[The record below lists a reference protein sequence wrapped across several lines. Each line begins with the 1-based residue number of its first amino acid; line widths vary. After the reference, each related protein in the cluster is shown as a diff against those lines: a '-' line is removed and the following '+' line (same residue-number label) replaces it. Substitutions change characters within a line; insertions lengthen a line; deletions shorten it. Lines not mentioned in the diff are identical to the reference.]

1 MHVNLWVSSTWS
13 YYFVKQR
20 NFLPL
25 AGGGDWCT
33 LDVHA
38 AAHGQRVRQETVD
51 GDSEGTYIAQA
62 IVPTLTMATS
72 MTSGFHNPVP
82 KPFHLSDLLWKI
94 ILTGTCEANFGW
106 ESGGRGRKMSSASVP
121 QDPTLNLQP
130 VRTMAPHSSTP
141 AWKIPWMEEPG
152 RLQSMGSMRVGHD

>member
-1 MHVNLWVSSTWS
+1 M
-13 YYFVKQR
+13 
-20 NFLPL
+20 
-25 AGGGDWCT
+25 

-62 IVPTLTMATS
+62 IIPTLTMATS

-94 ILTGTCEANFGW
+94 ILTRRVKLT
-106 ESGGRGRKMSSASVP
+106 SGGKVGEGEGR
-121 QDPTLNLQP
+121 
-130 VRTMAPHSSTP
+130 
-141 AWKIPWMEEPG
+141 
-152 RLQSMGSMRVGHD
+152 